1 MQKKYAVGIK
11 KEFSNQLYPFYCMH
25 MMSQRFP
32 WFLIYF
38 IASLIFFILIIFIEH
53 NGIKYIGICKMISL
67 LFIDLILK
75 TLFLRWKMLLG
86 IFCAIYFH
94 KRNNKSILMLLPA
107 NNFLWINII
116 ETKKY
121 LLYFSHTLVTCLLKI
136 DKFA

>member
-1 MQKKYAVGIK
+1 MQLALKKNFQISYI
-11 KEFSNQLYPFYCMH
+11 
-25 MMSQRFP
+25 RFIACI
-32 WFLIYF
+32 WCRKDFHDFLIYF